1 MGPLTKAAI
10 GAGVLAVVVVLFVLL
25 RASDSHF
32 DSSSTTTA
40 ATSQTAVVDDE
51 KPPGTET
58 PTNEPTD
65 EPRPGGGESEDVAVL
80 RVEAGAPVGG
90 VQELEFSSGE
100 TIRFKV
106 VSDVADEVHFHGY
119 DVSQEV
125 EAGGSTTF
133 NVPATIE
140 GVFEVE
146 LEEAVIP
153 IADVTV
159 SPG

>member
-1 MGPLTKAAI
+1 MSPLTKAAI
-10 GAGVLAVVVVLFVLL
+10 GAGVLFVVVVLFVLL

-32 DSSSTTTA
+32 DSTTTSA
-40 ATSQTAVVDDE
+40 ATTQTAVVDDE
-51 KPPGTET
+51 KPTGDGA
-58 PTNEPTD
+58 PTDKPAD
-65 EPRPGGGESEDVAVL
+65 EPRPGGGESKDVPVI

-90 VQELEFSSGE
+90 VQELEFTSGDQIE
-100 TIRFKV
+100 FKV

-133 NVPATIE
+133 SVPATIE
-140 GVFEVE
+140 GLFEVE
-146 LEEAVIP
+146 LEEAVVP
-153 IADVTV
+153 IADITV